1 MLLLTFILLL
11 TALVIACALTVN
23 NANRAFI
30 DGQSEGIRQMQ
41 VEAVNRGYGE
51 WRPVGNTVQFCWV
64 CTTIVKEEGE

>member
-1 MLLLTFILLL
+1 MLLLSFILLL
-11 TALVIACALTVN
+11 IGLVCISALSVN
-23 NANRAFI
+23 NANRAFT

-64 CTTIVKEEGE
+64 CTTIVTKEGE